1 LWVGYQQFLATSL
14 RHLNQIKSNQ
24 IITPPL
30 YVMRVIDIRLSS
42 IHNMHWMSE
51 FVHLIDSE
59 YYISVTLQIVMDLG
73 SCFNLQ
79 DCSLLSMLQ
88 NISHFKYEI

>member
-1 LWVGYQQFLATSL
+1 
-14 RHLNQIKSNQ
+14 
-24 IITPPL
+24 
-30 YVMRVIDIRLSS
+30 MRVIDIRLSS

-73 SCFNLQ
+73 SCFARLLITIYVAEYKPLQ
-79 DCSLLSMLQ
+79 
-88 NISHFKYEI
+88 I